1 MDGTGQYG
9 GTNTQ
14 NVFSG
19 SIWGDCPVTAL
30 RDKQV
35 SGAFWEKNF
44 NTVPGGSAAIP
55 TTEGM
60 FGDIALFS
68 STGGTCVND
77 TTEVGGG
84 LAMGSDGDNE
94 GAGIR
99 SGGAPFKII
108 LTGGDFWAE
117 WRMLT
122 STIADAKHNI
132 WSGLMADTAITATV
146 PITAAGALADTG
158 LVGFQRP
165 ETAKAGAGTGGA
177 TLNAMYKASGV
188 TAVTVQADAGTLV
201 AATYTNLGL
210 KFIPKRNVGKGAGYL
225 LWFQD
230 GVQVASKL
238 IPSAAGTDFPN
249 NVPLGFVFSVL
260 NSTGTTPGTS
270 TIKHVRMAQL
280 LTAIP

>member
-1 MDGTGQYG
+1 MDGTAQFG
-9 GTNTQ
+9 GANASAA
-14 NVFSG
+14 FSG
-19 SIWGDCPVTAL
+19 TIWGDCPVEAL
-30 RDKQV
+30 RDGQTP
-35 SGAFWEKNF
+35 GFFWEKRF
-44 NTVPGGSAAIP
+44 NTLPGGSAAIP
-55 TTEGM
+55 TTEAA

-68 STGGTCVND
+68 STGGTCVMD

-84 LAMGSDGDNE
+84 WAMGSDGDNE

-99 SGGAPFKII
+99 SGGSPAKII
-108 LTGGDFWAE
+108 LTGGDFWME

-146 PITAAGALADTG
+146 PITATGTLADTG

-188 TAVTVQADAGTLV
+188 AAVTVQADAGTLA

-210 KFIPKRNVGKGAGYL
+210 RFVPKRQLGKGAGYL
-225 LWFQD
+225 YWYQD
-230 GVQVASKL
+230 GAVVASKL

-249 NVPLGFVFSVL
+249 NVQLGFVFSVL
-260 NSTGTTPGTS
+260 NATGSTPGTS
-270 TIKHVRMAQL
+270 TVKHVRMAQL
-280 LTAIP
+280 LSPLG